1 MALDKLGLGD
11 VTQVAAS
18 STSSVYTVAS
28 SKTAFIRSIIIH
40 NLDNSATTN
49 VKVHVVPNS
58 GGSAGTAAA
67 ANRILNITLE
77 ATDTYFAEFAF
88 PITLSDNNDTIQV
101 QNANTS
107 NALNVLILGDTEG

>member
-11 VTQVAAS
+11 VTQVAAAT
-18 STSSVYTVAS
+18 TSSVYTVAS
-28 SKTAFIRSIIIH
+28 SKTAFIRSIILH
-40 NLDNSATTN
+40 NRDNSATTQ

-58 GGSAGTAAA
+58 GGSVGTAAA

-101 QNANTS
+101 YNANAS

>member
-11 VTQVAAS
+11 VTQVAAA

-40 NLDNSATTN
+40 NRDGLNSANTY
-49 VKVHVVPNS
+49 VHVVPNS
-58 GGSAGTAAA
+58 GGSVGTASSV
-67 ANRILNITLE
+67 NRILNITLE
-77 ATDTYFAEFAF
+77 ATDTFFAEFAF

-101 QNANTS
+101 YNLNAS
-107 NALNVLILGDTEG
+107 DSLNVLILGDTES

>member
-11 VTQVAAS
+11 VTEVAAN
-18 STSSVYTVAS
+18 STGTVYTVAS

-40 NLDNSATTN
+40 NRDNSATTN

-58 GGSAGTAAA
+58 GGSAGTAAD
-67 ANRILNITLE
+67 ANRILNINLE
-77 ATDTYFAEFAF
+77 ATDPYFAEFAF

-101 QNANTS
+101 QNGNSTTAI
-107 NALNVLILGDTEG
+107 NVLILGDTES

>member
-11 VTQVAAS
+11 VTQVAAN
-18 STSSVYTVAS
+18 STGTVYTVAS

-40 NLDNSATTN
+40 NLDGSSTTN

-67 ANRILNITLE
+67 ANRILNINLE

-101 QNANTS
+101 QNGNAS
-107 NALNVLILGDTEG
+107 NALNVLILGDTES

>member
-11 VTQVAAS
+11 VTQVAAA

-40 NLDNSATTN
+40 NLDGSSSTN
-49 VKVHVVPNS
+49 THVHVVPNS
-58 GGSAGTAAA
+58 GGSVGTAAV
-67 ANRILNITLE
+67 ANRILNISLE

-101 QNANTS
+101 YNANSS